1 MSLVFLD
8 SHNKTRQKGK
18 KTYCLLISYSCFVF
32 ILDSKVKRFCSKNIL
47 IILSVFSLLAVIAL
61 IAVGLTQN
69 KPLTENVK
77 ASEIMNICNVV
88 IILLYLLTEKS
99 GKFISTL

>member
-8 SHNKTRQKGK
+8 SHNKTRTGRKIIVYWFL
-18 KTYCLLISYSCFVF
+18 THVLVF

-69 KPLTENVK
+69 KPLPENVK
-77 ASEIMNICNVV
+77 ASEITNICNAV
-88 IILLYLLTEKS
+88 IILLYLLT
-99 GKFISTL
+99 